1 MYAQVDSSGTQRGVP
16 RISSVYLY
24 THSIVCI
31 YLQGQTCKCRHLRSL
46 SLTLCT
52 MGFSAFWQV
61 SVNYRRYSTDRPG
74 SAPIANLLW
83 LLPALE
89 LSCQNSHPLWL
100 RVFMKCL
107 SRRYYTDP
115 DPTRSL
121 SNPVDSLLFASTI
134 SRGWPLSLSSSL
146 PVSFSL
152 CTFLLPFTLALI
164 LSTLLSGEGTGITAA
179 RLIRQLIGALSRKT
193 KQFLAIVKLQNDKN
207 NDYSNN
213 NNSWGIVKG
222 QQVDRN
228 FAIIIVV
235 V

>member
-74 SAPIANLLW
+74 SAPIGNPLW

-121 SNPVDSLLFASTI
+121 SNPVDSLLFASAI
-134 SRGWPLSLSSSL
+134 SRGWPLSLSPTPCL
-146 PVSFSL
+146 FS
-152 CTFLLPFTLALI
+152 LPFTLALI
-164 LSTLLSGEGTGITAA
+164 LSTLLSGEGAGIAAA

-207 NDYSNN
+207 TDYSNNSSN